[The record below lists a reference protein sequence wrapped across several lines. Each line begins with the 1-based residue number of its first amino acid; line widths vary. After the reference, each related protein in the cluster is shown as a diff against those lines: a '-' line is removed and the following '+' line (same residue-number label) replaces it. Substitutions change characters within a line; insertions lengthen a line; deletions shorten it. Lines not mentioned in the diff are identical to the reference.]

1 MSWLF
6 KNEHEFKN
14 HSNGCCCRLLVTFNW
29 SKINKNWPKINKNS
43 IKLVTIQQNW
53 SKMNP
58 NWPKIYKNERKSVK
72 NQSNWSK
79 FNKNWIKLVKI
90 QQNWSKIGQKSTKF
104 QPNVPII
111 EDFFELCWLPRKQMD
126 ETEQTA
132 EMVAS
137 LESWKWTWIIS
148 ELIEA
153 DETSDSG

>member
-53 SKMNP
+53 SKMNQ

-79 FNKNWIKLVKI
+79 FNKNSIKSVKI

-111 EDFFELCWLPRKQMD
+111 EDFFKCAGYQGN
-126 ETEQTA
+126 
-132 EMVAS
+132 
-137 LESWKWTWIIS
+137 KWMKLNRQLRWWRVWNHGNGR
-148 ELIEA
+148 E
-153 DETSDSG
+153 